1 MTKRT
6 YNYKAFYPLLKW
18 VLALVSVGFFIY
30 QWTHLDHSQFEQIQ
44 TRTNARPILSF
55 AVVLLMLVN
64 WFFESAKFR
73 VLLRTDEPPSKL
85 KAFFTVLGGTTISNF
100 TPARTGDYIGRS
112 VLLKRIHPIKVI
124 LATVTGNIL
133 QLIMTYLIGGI
144 CFLVLLFQDRLE
156 ISLKEYSTKLYLAFG
171 IVLLAFAVLR
181 IVPKLYEKYKE
192 SLPGFLN
199 KGLRMIR
206 HYNTSMLTHASLLSF
221 GRYLV
226 FSLQF
231 YLLLVIFST
240 AGLPM
245 NHIFFIP
252 VAYLLQSLVPVPA
265 VADVGVRVMFTTML
279 FGALIPEQDILLA
292 VTSLWFINLI
302 FPAML
307 GALYLLYSII
317 RSE

>member
-1 MTKRT
+1 
-6 YNYKAFYPLLKW
+6 
-18 VLALVSVGFFIY
+18 
-30 QWTHLDHSQFEQIQ
+30 
-44 TRTNARPILSF
+44 
-55 AVVLLMLVN
+55 MLVN